1 MDHKPTETKDVTPV
15 NDTLEDLLNNPFS
28 TPTDTLTTSQ
38 QAEIDQLQEQQTAA
52 RLIDKLP
59 AERQEQAKQ
68 LAAKIDANDAQS
80 VISYGSAAQAK
91 LSEFSQSMLN
101 HVQAQDI
108 GPVGDSLT
116 ELMYRLQE
124 ANPDE
129 LRAGEGN
136 IFQRVFGKVKQSIYE
151 VTAKYQKIGA
161 QIDKISVK
169 LDKEKDGLLKD
180 NLMLEQLYQ
189 KNKDYF
195 DALNIYIAAG
205 ELKME
210 ELQTTIIPEAM
221 KRAEETGDQ
230 MDVQIANDY
239 TQFLDR
245 LDKRT
250 HDLRLARQITIQQ
263 APQIRLIQN
272 TNQALAE
279 KIQASIATAIPLW
292 KNQVVI
298 ALTLLRQKD
307 AVTAQRQVSETTN
320 DLLKK
325 NSEMLKI
332 SAIETAKENER
343 GIVDIETLQT
353 TQNDLIETIQEN
365 IAYPKR
371 RKRKTSSCRSR
382 AWTHGRRSETKTVGF
397 NPIDHLSLV
406 TKTNAQQQFITT
418 VDGRFSYLS
427 SNFSIGVYFSFILL
441 CP

>member
-1 MDHKPTETKDVTPV
+1 MDEQPKEVTPV
-15 NDTLEDLLNNPFS
+15 SDTLDDLLNNPFIGTES
-28 TPTDTLTTSQ
+28 LTTTPKKELS
-38 QAEIDQLQEQQTAA
+38 DLKEQQTAE

-59 AERQEQAKQ
+59 LERQEQAKE
-68 LAAKIDANDAQS
+68 LAAKIDVKDAQA
-80 VISYGSAAQAK
+80 VMTYGSNAQTK
-91 LSEFSQSMLN
+91 LSEFSQAMLN

-108 GPVGDSLT
+108 GPLGDSLT
-116 ELMYRLQE
+116 DLMYRLNE
-124 ANPDE
+124 ANPNE

-136 IFQRVFGKVKQSIYE
+136 FFQKIMGKVKQSVYE
-151 VTAKYQKIGA
+151 ITAKYQKIGA
-161 QIDKISVK
+161 QIDKIAVK
-169 LDKEKDGLLKD
+169 LDHEKDGLLKD

-205 ELKME
+205 EIKME

-221 KRAEETGDQ
+221 KKAEETGDQ

-279 KIQASIATAIPLW
+279 KIQASINTAIPLW

-343 GIVDIETLQT
+343 GIVDIETLQK
-353 TQNDLIETIQEN
+353 TQNDLVETIQETLR
-365 IAYPKR
+365 IQQEGKEKR
-371 RKRKTSSCRSR
+371 RAAELELGHMEEDLKNK
-382 AWTHGRRSETKTVGF
+382 
-397 NPIDHLSLV
+397 
-406 TKTNAQQQFITT
+406 
-418 VDGRFSYLS
+418 
-427 SNFSIGVYFSFILL
+427 LL
-441 CP
+441 ELTQ

>member
-1 MDHKPTETKDVTPV
+1 MDNQEPKETKDITPV
-15 NDTLEDLLNNPFS
+15 HSTLEDLLSNPFS
-28 TPTDTLTTSQ
+28 TPVDELTATQ
-38 QAEIDQLQEQQTAA
+38 ENEINALKEQQVAT

-59 AERQEQAKQ
+59 TERQQQAKE
-68 LAAKIDANDAQS
+68 LAEKIDTQDAQA
-80 VISYGSAAQAK
+80 VISYGSAAQTK

-129 LRAGEGN
+129 LRAGDGN
-136 IFQRVFGKVKQSIYE
+136 LFQRVFGKVKQSIYE

-161 QIDKISVK
+161 QIDKIAIK

-210 ELQTTIIPEAM
+210 ELQQKTIPEAM
-221 KRAEETGDQ
+221 KHAEETGDQ

-250 HDLRLARQITIQQ
+250 HDLRLTRQITIQQ

-279 KIQASIATAIPLW
+279 KIQSSVTTAIPLW

-343 GIVDIETLQT
+343 GIVDIETLQK
-353 TQNDLIETIQEN
+353 TQNDLIETIQETLR
-365 IAYPKR
+365 IQQEGKDKR
-371 RKRKTSSCRSR
+371 RHAEVELNTMEEELKQK
-382 AWTHGRRSETKTVGF
+382 
-397 NPIDHLSLV
+397 
-406 TKTNAQQQFITT
+406 
-418 VDGRFSYLS
+418 
-427 SNFSIGVYFSFILL
+427 LL
-441 CP
+441 QLTAKDKE

>member
-1 MDHKPTETKDVTPV
+1 MENNEKGIVSVDNALD
-15 NDTLEDLLNNPFS
+15 DLLNNPFS
-28 TPTDTLTTSQ
+28 TPVDSLTTTQ
-38 QAEIDQLQEQQTAA
+38 QNEISALQDQQVAA

-59 AERQEQAKQ
+59 EDRQKQAQELAE
-68 LAAKIDANDAQS
+68 KIDVQDAQA
-80 VISYGSAAQAK
+80 IITYGSNAQNK

-101 HVQAQDI
+101 HVQSQDI

-116 ELMYRLQE
+116 DLMYRLSE

-136 IFQRVFGKVKQSIYE
+136 IFKKMFGKVKQSIFE
-151 VTAKYQKIGA
+151 ITAKYQKIGA
-161 QIDKISVK
+161 QIDKIAVK
-169 LDKEKDGLLKD
+169 LDREKEGLLKD
-180 NLMLEQLYQ
+180 NLMLEQLYN

-205 ELKME
+205 ELKIE
-210 ELQTTIIPEAM
+210 ELNTTIIPKAM
-221 KRAEETGDQ
+221 KKAEETGDQ

-279 KIQASIATAIPLW
+279 KIQASINTAIPLW

-343 GIVDIETLQT
+343 GIVDIETLQK
-353 TQNDLIETIQEN
+353 TQNDLVETIQETLR
-365 IAYPKR
+365 IQQEGKEKR
-371 RKRKTSSCRSR
+371 R
-382 AWTHGRRSETKTVGF
+382 AAE
-397 NPIDHLSLV
+397 IELSHMEEDL
-406 TKTNAQQQFITT
+406 KNK
-418 VDGRFSYLS
+418 
-427 SNFSIGVYFSFILL
+427 LL
-441 CP
+441 ELTQ

>member
-1 MDHKPTETKDVTPV
+1 MMKESSFNEPQGGVLMVNNHPSEPKDITPV
-15 NDTLEDLLNNPFS
+15 IDTLEDLLNNPFS
-28 TPTDTLTTSQ
+28 TPTDKLTQTQ
-38 QAEIDQLQEQQTAA
+38 QNEINALQEQQTAT

-59 AERQEQAKQ
+59 AERQEQAKE

-80 VISYGSAAQAK
+80 VISYGSAAQTK

-161 QIDKISVK
+161 QIDKISIK

-221 KRAEETGDQ
+221 KKAEETGDQ

-353 TQNDLIETIQEN
+353 TQNDLIETIQETLR
-365 IAYPKR
+365 IQQEGKEKR
-371 RKRKTSSCRSR
+371 RHAEVELGNMEDDLKQK
-382 AWTHGRRSETKTVGF
+382 
-397 NPIDHLSLV
+397 
-406 TKTNAQQQFITT
+406 
-418 VDGRFSYLS
+418 
-427 SNFSIGVYFSFILL
+427 LL
-441 CP
+441 DLTQ

>member
-1 MDHKPTETKDVTPV
+1 MDHKPTETKDITPV

-68 LAAKIDANDAQS
+68 LAVKIDANDAQS

-124 ANPDE
+124 ANLDE

-221 KRAEETGDQ
+221 KKAEETGDQ

-353 TQNDLIETIQEN
+353 TQNDLIETIQETLR
-365 IAYPKR
+365 IQKEGKEKR
-371 RKRKTSSCRSR
+371 RHAEVELGHMEEDLKQK
-382 AWTHGRRSETKTVGF
+382 
-397 NPIDHLSLV
+397 
-406 TKTNAQQQFITT
+406 
-418 VDGRFSYLS
+418 
-427 SNFSIGVYFSFILL
+427 LL
-441 CP
+441 DLTQ

>member
-136 IFQRVFGKVKQSIYE
+136 IFQRVFGKGKQSIYE

-343 GIVDIETLQT
+343 GIVDIVTLQT
-353 TQNDLIETIQEN
+353 TQNDLIETIQETLR
-365 IAYPKR
+365 IQKEGKEKR
-371 RKRKTSSCRSR
+371 RHAEVELGHMEEDLKQK
-382 AWTHGRRSETKTVGF
+382 
-397 NPIDHLSLV
+397 
-406 TKTNAQQQFITT
+406 
-418 VDGRFSYLS
+418 
-427 SNFSIGVYFSFILL
+427 LL
-441 CP
+441 DLTQ

>member
-1 MDHKPTETKDVTPV
+1 MEDKPKDVTPV
-15 NDTLEDLLNNPFS
+15 SDTLDDLLNNPFS
-28 TPTDTLTTSQ
+28 TPVDSLTATQ
-38 QAEIDQLQEQQTAA
+38 QSEISALQDQQVAT
-52 RLIDKLP
+52 RLVDKLP
-59 AERQEQAKQ
+59 EERQAQARE
-68 LAAKIDANDAQS
+68 LASKIDAQDSQA
-80 VISYGSAAQAK
+80 VITYGSAAQTK
-91 LSEFSQSMLN
+91 LGEFSQSMLN
-101 HVQAQDI
+101 HVQSQDI

-116 ELMYRLQE
+116 DLMYRLSE

-136 IFQRVFGKVKQSIYE
+136 IFQKMFGKVKQSIFE
-151 VTAKYQKIGA
+151 ITAKYQKIGA
-161 QIDKISVK
+161 QIDKIAVK
-169 LDKEKDGLLKD
+169 LDKEKNGLLKD
-180 NLMLEQLYQ
+180 NLMLEQLYN

-205 ELKME
+205 ELKIE
-210 ELQTTIIPEAM
+210 EMQTTTIPEAM
-221 KRAEETGDQ
+221 KKAEESGDQ

-279 KIQASIATAIPLW
+279 KIQASINTAIPLW

-343 GIVDIETLQT
+343 GIVDIETLQK
-353 TQNDLIETIQEN
+353 TQNDLVETIQETLR
-365 IAYPKR
+365 IQQEGKEKR
-371 RKRKTSSCRSR
+371 RAAEIELGHMEEDLKT
-382 AWTHGRRSETKTVGF
+382 K
-397 NPIDHLSLV
+397 
-406 TKTNAQQQFITT
+406 
-418 VDGRFSYLS
+418 
-427 SNFSIGVYFSFILL
+427 LL
-441 CP
+441 ELTQ